1 MMHYDVAVIGG
12 GIAGYSAALRA
23 LQAGKKV
30 VLINQG
36 QSALHF
42 SSGSIDVLGRLPDGS
57 VVNQPFDALSALQQQ
72 APEHPYSKVGRK
84 NSEKGLM
91 WFKRTL
97 DSAHVPLHHEPDG
110 ANHWRI
116 TPLGTLKNT
125 WLSQLF
131 VYPYRGNADF
141 SRIVI
146 VAIDGYRDF
155 QPAMLRDNLAQRPE
169 LANTPM
175 LTVNVSI
182 PGFEGF
188 RRNPNELRSIDIA
201 RLLRQESAWNAL
213 CDQLMRVARA
223 DDLVIMP
230 AIMGNGDGLHLMSK
244 LQQVTQL
251 RFHEV
256 PTMPPSLLG
265 IRIEEALHRS
275 FIQGGGVQLKGDK
288 VIGGDF
294 AGSRLTAI
302 HTQNLRDFPISAEH
316 YVIATGS
323 YFSQGLQASQHA
335 IQEPIFALDVQQN
348 PDRAQWR
355 HTQFIAAQSHP
366 FMTFGVTTDANLH
379 PSHQGKTIDNLWCC
393 GAMLSGY
400 DPVFEGCGGGVAIAT
415 AYHAVEQILATY
427 AQSKQPEV
435 LL

>member
-42 SSGSIDVLGRLPDGS
+42 SSGSIDVLGRLPDGTS
-57 VVNQPFDALSALQQQ
+57 VNQPFEAFSALQEQ

-116 TPLGTLKNT
+116 TPIGTLKNT
-125 WLSQLF
+125 WLSQPF
-131 VYPYRGNADF
+131 VYPYRGHADF

-146 VAIDGYRDF
+146 IAIDGYRDF
-155 QPAMLRDNLAQRPE
+155 QPTMLRDNLAQRPE
-169 LANTPM
+169 LAHIPM
-175 LTVNVSI
+175 LSASVSI

-201 RLLRQESAWNAL
+201 RLLRQEPAWNAL
-213 CDQLMRVARA
+213 CDQLMRVARPE
-223 DDLVIMP
+223 DLVIMP
-230 AIMGNGDGLHLMSK
+230 AIMGNGDGLHLMTK

-294 AGSRLTAI
+294 AGTRLTAI

-316 YVIATGS
+316 YVMATGS

-335 IQEPIFALDVQQN
+335 IQEPIFGLDVQQN

-355 HTQFIAAQSHP
+355 HAQFIAAQSHP
-366 FMTFGVTTDANLH
+366 FMTFGVTMDANLH
-379 PSHQGKTIDNLWCC
+379 PSRQGKTIENLWCC

-415 AYHAVEQILATY
+415 AYHCVEHILATHV
-427 AQSKQPEV
+427 QTQQQEV